1 MRMNYTDIKDEL
13 LENWEQLEQSSDP
26 HDLLNQFADSALP
39 IYYGD
44 TIRDWQ
50 EMPHEFTDSWQ
61 EFYEATGGAE
71 SKGICDLMRVD
82 LWNYYT
88 AEYTRI
94 YNQILDENESEPTE

>member
-13 LENWEQLEQSSDP
+13 LENWEQLEQASDP
-26 HDLLNQFADSALP
+26 HDLLNEFADSALP

-44 TIRDWQ
+44 TIKDWQ
-50 EMPHEFTDSWQ
+50 EMDSEFTDSWQ
-61 EFYEATGGAE
+61 EHFEATGAGN
-71 SKGICDLMRVD
+71 KGICDLMRID

-94 YNQILDENESEPTE
+94 YNQILDEKESEPTK

>member
-13 LENWEQLEQSSDP
+13 LENWEQLEQASDP
-26 HDLLNQFADSALP
+26 HDLLNEFADSALP

-44 TIRDWQ
+44 TIKDWQ
-50 EMPHEFTDSWQ
+50 EMDSEFTDSWQ
-61 EFYEATGGAE
+61 EHFEATGVGNN
-71 SKGICDLMRVD
+71 GICDLMRLD

-94 YNQILDENESEPTE
+94 YNQILDEKESEPTE

>member
-13 LENWEQLEQSSDP
+13 LENWEQFEQASDP
-26 HDLLNQFADSALP
+26 YDLLNEFADSALP

-44 TIRDWQ
+44 TIKDWQ
-50 EMPHEFTDSWQ
+50 EMDSEFTDSWQ
-61 EFYEATGGAE
+61 EHFEGGDIGN
-71 SKGICDLMRVD
+71 KGICDLMRVD

-94 YNQILDENESEPTE
+94 YNQIKDEKESEPTE